1 MSESTEQ
8 KNDAIERGQAFLKEY
23 KELVDKHKVD
33 FATYPIY
40 QPDGNGG
47 FRTVVQSTPIDIS
60 NQGQPSP
67 FVATE
72 E

>member
-8 KNDAIERGQAFLKEY
+8 KNDAMERGQAFLKEY
-23 KELVDKHKVD
+23 KELTEKHQID

-47 FRTVVQSTPIDIS
+47 FKTVMQSTPIDIS
-60 NQGQPSP
+60 KQSKPSP